1 MSWRDLLSWATAI
14 TGVRAVIAVVITW
27 VPLPWRLPL
36 YLFALLTDILDGT
49 VARAT
54 RRQTRAG
61 AVLDGWVDKTLH
73 VNLAWA
79 MAVED
84 RFPDWYLLC
93 WFSREILQAPLVP
106 ILTRRFR
113 LAQGPEPSTN
123 LAGRITAG
131 MLAISMT
138 MVLAG
143 YDAEPWTW
151 LTGACGLWSAAW
163 YWRDYFLPWWRAGH
177 ERGATGPPCP

>member
-1 MSWRDLLSWATAI
+1 MSWWDLVNWATPI
-14 TGVRAVIAVVITW
+14 TAVRAVIAVVITW
-27 VPLPWRLPL
+27 VPVPWRLPL
-36 YLFALLTDILDGT
+36 YLFALATDVADGT

-54 RRQTRAG
+54 GTQSRAG
-61 AVLDGWVDKTLH
+61 AVVDGWVDKTLH

-93 WFSREILQAPLVP
+93 WFAREILQAPMVP

-123 LAGRITAG
+123 HAGRITAVL
-131 MLAISMT
+131 LAISMT
-138 MVLAG
+138 VVLAG
-143 YDAEPWTW
+143 YDAELLTL
-151 LTGACGLWSAAW
+151 LTGGCGIWSALW
-163 YWRDYFLPWWRAGH
+163 YGRDYFLPWWRAWRAG
-177 ERGATGPPCP
+177 EE

>member
-14 TGVRAVIAVVITW
+14 TGIRAVIAVIITW
-27 VPLPWRLPL
+27 VPVPYRLPL
-36 YLFALLTDILDGT
+36 YLFALLTDVADGT

-54 RRQTRAG
+54 KKESRAG
-61 AVLDGWVDKTLH
+61 AILDGWVDKTLH

-93 WFSREILQAPLVP
+93 WFSREILQAPMVP

-113 LAQGPEPSTN
+113 LAQGPSPSTN
-123 LAGRITAG
+123 HAGRVTALL
-131 MLAISMT
+131 LAISMT
-138 MVLAG
+138 LALAG
-143 YDAEPWTW
+143 RDAEGATM
-151 LTGACGLWSAAW
+151 LTGAFGIWSALW
-163 YWRDYFLPWWRAGH
+163 YGRDYFLPWWRAWREGR
-177 ERGATGPPCP
+177 E